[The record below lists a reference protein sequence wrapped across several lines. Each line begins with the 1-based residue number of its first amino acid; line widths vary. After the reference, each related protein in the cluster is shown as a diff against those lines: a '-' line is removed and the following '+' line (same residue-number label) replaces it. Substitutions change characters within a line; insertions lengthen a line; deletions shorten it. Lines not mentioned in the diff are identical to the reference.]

1 MNLSFNYYH
10 KLDDVEFYLCNP
22 DGRELFPIAAKDR
35 TVTLRFNDLS
45 VIEFTLPA
53 KLEKSD
59 GTVIEKVEYY
69 DYVETMRLIFATKIG
84 WFKIVNVTEN
94 DDGVTKSK
102 SVTAESLQTTF
113 KDRGFLSEE
122 RVYKFY
128 NPDDPTDSTY
138 DASDDGAIPSV
149 VGQLATQLGIRLD
162 LNQGL
167 DEPEQPYDEWTITYI
182 NEHLYYTGAGS
193 TCRTFTEGV
202 TYGYD
207 WMVNDVEDAFEV
219 IFVFDFMNRAIQIK
233 AVSEVA
239 TRSNLCFSFSNFMN
253 SVEVVEDASN
263 ITTVLSCSGNG
274 VDITGVN
281 PTGTN
286 YIVDFS
292 YYMDKVKHR
301 WMSDALIAK
310 LEAWKTEVEANKE
323 NYTKLV
329 SQLRSQ
335 YASRT
340 SSNTTLTMISTELQD
355 LKNARD
361 KYITAEATN
370 SSLAGVVAAEAV
382 EIGETS
388 DDTTSDYNT
397 SAFSATSQIE
407 AHSTL
412 PHFDTGTNKWTF
424 TDAGITDTATNCFN
438 LGYYYFI
445 DSDDQ
450 SSYCRLTG
458 KASIDPESNTAT
470 YSCGGFTRYVEY
482 AKVNAWIKIK
492 EAQVASVNSSI
503 NSSNASIASTTAQL
517 NAISSKLN
525 LLKYLSSTPALLREL
540 NCYWIEGEYV
550 NENIAVLDNTTPEE
564 EIDLANELLETGE
577 MELSK
582 VCQPRLSFT
591 LEASNALTR
600 YEFKSQMREIELGKI
615 ITVEKEEGLWYYPA
629 LLEMTFSLDDVED
642 FDMVFANAFRLDDWG
657 YTYADLISDASETS
671 RQISANWQDLMK
683 YSKERAEVS
692 DLIKNPLDTTLRA
705 AFANMVN
712 QEFITDDTGILGR
725 KFKFE
730 GSEEFEDEQIR
741 IINNVILF
749 TDDGWETI
757 KTALGKI
764 YYTDSEGNNRTE
776 YGLIGET
783 IIGRL
788 LMGETLE
795 ILNKNS
801 TVKIDGSGILIK
813 KPIYAEDGTLT
824 EYKTMFE
831 ANADTGK
838 LYVLEAEITGN
849 IKGGTIDIGGNF
861 FVDSGGN
868 VIAKYINSKGGWVGG
883 WSIGEGGLS
892 KTFSVNETGETYLVG
907 LYTGL
912 YNNSIADSTSLY
924 IEKKANNTTEAMFYI
939 RPNGY
944 MFSKYGNIGGWD
956 IGDSSISKVAYMN
969 GQNYTVMINSNL
981 YTETNGIPYN
991 PVFAVYNQS
1000 NDTWPFF
1007 VRSNGSLYAS
1017 AAEITGTIS
1026 GSVISGSVISGS
1038 DIKSTGTVVGR
1049 TGGARLYNGSL
1060 LLFSQYGN
1068 VDNAIECG
1076 TIISDGMIHFAGS
1089 GNMSFGIYVR
1099 DDGTIAMGGTWVN
1112 EDGDSVRYSDAN
1124 LKNSIER
1131 LDDRYDVVFDNLIS
1145 KRFKYNNGHSGRY
1158 HTGYVTQD
1166 VQAALKSGGVDEKE
1180 FGAICT
1186 FRRGTEREWSGL
1198 RYSEFIALNTWQIQK
1213 LKQRVSE
1220 LETLIAQLTNKE

>member
-22 DGRELFPIAAKDR
+22 DGRELFPIVAKDR

-94 DDGVTKSK
+94 DDGITKSK

-219 IFVFDFMNRAIQIK
+219 IFLFDFMNRTIQIK

-263 ITTVLSCSGNG
+263 ITTVLSCNGNG

-301 WMSDALIAK
+301 WMSDALIEK
-310 LEAWKTEVEANKE
+310 LEVWKAEVEANKE

-340 SSNTTLTMISTELQD
+340 SSNTNLTMISTELQD

-361 KYITAEATN
+361 RYITAEATN
-370 SSLAGVVAAEAV
+370 SSLTGVVAVEAV

-397 SAFSATSQIE
+397 SAFSATAQIE
-407 AHSTL
+407 AHNDL
-412 PHFDTGTNKWTF
+412 PHFDTSTNKWAF
-424 TDAGITDTATNCFN
+424 SDAGITDTATNCLD

-450 SSYCRLTG
+450 SSYCKLTG
-458 KASIDPESNTAT
+458 KASIDPETNTAT
-470 YSCGGFTRYVEY
+470 RSCGGFTRYVEY
-482 AKVNAWIKIK
+482 AKVNTWIKIK

-503 NSSNASIASTTAQL
+503 NSSNDSIASTTAQL
-517 NAISSKLN
+517 NIISSKLN
-525 LLKYLSSTPALLREL
+525 LLRYLSSTPALLREL

-564 EIDLANELLETGE
+564 EINLANELLETGE
-577 MELSK
+577 TELSK
-582 VCQPRLSFT
+582 VCQPRLSFA

-600 YEFKSQMREIELGKI
+600 YEFRSQMREIELGKI
-615 ITVEKEEGLWYYPA
+615 ITVEKEEGIWYYPA
-629 LLEMTFSLDDVED
+629 LLEMTFNLDDVED

-705 AFANMVN
+705 AFANMIN

-725 KFKFE
+725 KFKSE

-764 YYTDSEGNNRTE
+764 YYTDAEGNDRVE
-776 YGLIGET
+776 YGLIK
-783 IIGRL
+783 RQKAL
-788 LMGETLE
+788 RR
-795 ILNKNS
+795 NS
-801 TVKIDGSGILIK
+801 
-813 KPIYAEDGTLT
+813 
-824 EYKTMFE
+824 
-831 ANADTGK
+831 
-838 LYVLEAEITGN
+838 
-849 IKGGTIDIGGNF
+849 
-861 FVDSGGN
+861 
-868 VIAKYINSKGGWVGG
+868 
-883 WSIGEGGLS
+883 
-892 KTFSVNETGETYLVG
+892 
-907 LYTGL
+907 
-912 YNNSIADSTSLY
+912 
-924 IEKKANNTTEAMFYI
+924 
-939 RPNGY
+939 
-944 MFSKYGNIGGWD
+944 
-956 IGDSSISKVAYMN
+956 
-969 GQNYTVMINSNL
+969 
-981 YTETNGIPYN
+981 
-991 PVFAVYNQS
+991 
-1000 NDTWPFF
+1000 
-1007 VRSNGSLYAS
+1007 
-1017 AAEITGTIS
+1017 
-1026 GSVISGSVISGS
+1026 
-1038 DIKSTGTVVGR
+1038 
-1049 TGGARLYNGSL
+1049 
-1060 LLFSQYGN
+1060 
-1068 VDNAIECG
+1068 C
-1076 TIISDGMIHFAGS
+1076 
-1089 GNMSFGIYVR
+1089 
-1099 DDGTIAMGGTWVN
+1099 
-1112 EDGDSVRYSDAN
+1112 
-1124 LKNSIER
+1124 
-1131 LDDRYDVVFDNLIS
+1131 
-1145 KRFKYNNGHSGRY
+1145 
-1158 HTGYVTQD
+1158 
-1166 VQAALKSGGVDEKE
+1166 
-1180 FGAICT
+1180 
-1186 FRRGTEREWSGL
+1186 
-1198 RYSEFIALNTWQIQK
+1198 
-1213 LKQRVSE
+1213 
-1220 LETLIAQLTNKE
+1220 

>member
-22 DGRELFPIAAKDR
+22 DGRELFPIVAKDR

-182 NEHLYYTGAGS
+182 NEHLYYNGAGS

-263 ITTVLSCSGNG
+263 VTTVLSCSGNG

-340 SSNTTLTMISTELQD
+340 SSNTNLTMISTELQD

-370 SSLAGVVAAEAV
+370 SSLTGVVAAEAV

-470 YSCGGFTRYVEY
+470 YSCVGFTRYVEY

-540 NCYWIEGEYV
+540 NCYWIEGEYI
-550 NENIAVLDNTTPEE
+550 NENIAVLDNTTPEG
-564 EIDLANELLETGE
+564 EIDLANELLATGE

-600 YEFKSQMREIELGKI
+600 YEFRSQMREIELGKI

-642 FDMVFANAFRLDDWG
+642 FDMVFANSFRLDDWG

-764 YYTDSEGNNRTE
+764 YYTDDDGEQVTS
-776 YGLIGET
+776 YGLIAET
-783 IIGRL
+783 IIGSL
-788 LMGETLE
+788 IIGESLKIKNASNTIE
-795 ILNKNS
+795 IGSNGIEIKKS
-801 TVKIDGSGILIK
+801 SDGSAVF
-813 KPIYAEDGTLT
+813 YASPDGSL
-824 EYKTMFE
+824 EL
-831 ANADTGK
+831 TGK
-838 LYVLEAEITGN
+838 VTAN
-849 IKGGTIDIGGNF
+849 KG
-861 FVDSGGN
+861 S
-868 VIAKYINSKGGWVGG
+868 
-883 WSIGEGGLS
+883 
-892 KTFSVNETGETYLVG
+892 
-907 LYTGL
+907 
-912 YNNSIADSTSLY
+912 
-924 IEKKANNTTEAMFYI
+924 
-939 RPNGY
+939 
-944 MFSKYGNIGGWD
+944 IGGWD
-956 IGDSSISKVAYMN
+956 INTTSIQKTIYDGSTAL
-969 GQNYTVMINSNL
+969 YTVYINSAL
-981 YTETNGIPYN
+981 YN
-991 PVFAVYNQS
+991 PNNQWS
-1000 NDTWPFF
+1000 VAD
-1007 VRSNGSLYAS
+1007 S
-1017 AAEITGTIS
+1017 AAN
-1026 GSVISGSVISGS
+1026 SV
-1038 DIKSTGTVVGR
+1038 
-1049 TGGARLYNGSL
+1049 
-1060 LLFSQYGN
+1060 
-1068 VDNAIECG
+1068 
-1076 TIISDGMIHFAGS
+1076 
-1089 GNMSFGIYVR
+1089 SFGIYDQNGSHTFYIR
-1099 DDGTIAMGGTWVN
+1099 PTGQLYASNATIKGYIEATSGKIGDFYIGTG
-1112 EDGDSVRYSDAN
+1112 EDGLHSDD
-1124 LKNSIER
+1124 LKIVY
-1131 LDDRYDVVFDNLIS
+1131 DRIIFDVSGTEVELIGS
-1145 KRFKYNNGHSGRY
+1145 NYV
-1158 HTGYVTQD
+1158 GY
-1166 VQAALKSGGVDEKE
+1166 SGG
-1180 FGAICT
+1180 I
-1186 FRRGTEREWSGL
+1186 GL
-1198 RYSEFIALNTWQIQK
+1198 SINKGLQIVGPLALNTGSSIYMSGTRCASWSGVIH
-1213 LKQRVSE
+1213 
-1220 LETLIAQLTNKE
+1220 TDGTNKKVQFVNGLLVSIENN

>member
-22 DGRELFPIAAKDR
+22 DGRELFPIVAKDR

-59 GTVIEKVEYY
+59 GTVIEKVKYY

-94 DDGVTKSK
+94 DDGITKSK

-182 NEHLYYTGAGS
+182 NEHLYYTGVGS

-301 WMSDALIAK
+301 WMSDALIEK
-310 LEAWKTEVEANKE
+310 LEAWKAEVETNKE

-340 SSNTTLTMISTELQD
+340 SSNTNLTMISTELQD

-370 SSLAGVVAAEAV
+370 SSLTGVVAAEAV

-397 SAFSATSQIE
+397 SAFSATAQIE
-407 AHSTL
+407 AHNTL
-412 PHFDTGTNKWTF
+412 PYFDTGTNKWTF
-424 TDAGITDTATNCFN
+424 SDAGITDTATNCFN

-492 EAQVASVNSSI
+492 ESQVASINSSI

-525 LLKYLSSTPALLREL
+525 LLKYLSTTPELLREL

-550 NENIAVLDNTTPEE
+550 NENIAVLDNTTPEG

-582 VCQPRLSFT
+582 VCQPRLSFA

-600 YEFKSQMREIELGKI
+600 YEFRSQMREIELGKI

-730 GSEEFEDEQIR
+730 DSEEFEDEQIR

-764 YYTDSEGNNRTE
+764 YYTDSEGNDRVE

-788 LMGETLE
+788 LIGEKLE

-813 KPIYAEDGTLT
+813 KPTYAEDGTLS
-824 EYKTMFE
+824 EYQTMFE

-849 IKGGTIDIGGNF
+849 IKGGTINISDNFLVDSIGNVTIKKGSININDNFIVDNDGNVQLNGSVIWGAGNSPTQIVYSNTALAKPADGTKWSSFPESDGGGWHRKYAVYDYFASYTYDGGNTWTDAVQIAGKDGADGLDGADGSDASVTDINVF
-861 FVDSGGN
+861 NALTSNGTMYGCFSGINNKLYVNAAYIRTGQIDADLVLAGN
-868 VIAKYINSKGGWVGG
+868 VVAKDIDAESGTIAA
-883 WSIGEGGLS
+883 
-892 KTFSVNETGETYLVG
+892 F
-907 LYTGL
+907 
-912 YNNSIADSTSLY
+912 
-924 IEKKANNTTEAMFYI
+924 
-939 RPNGY
+939 
-944 MFSKYGNIGGWD
+944 
-956 IGDSSISKVAYMN
+956 
-969 GQNYTVMINSNL
+969 
-981 YTETNGIPYN
+981 
-991 PVFAVYNQS
+991 
-1000 NDTWPFF
+1000 
-1007 VRSNGSLYAS
+1007 
-1017 AAEITGTIS
+1017 TIS
-1026 GSVISGSVISGS
+1026 GDSLVGSSVGMCGKSGTNYAFWAGDDTSSS
-1038 DIKSTGTVVGR
+1038 APFRVGHD
-1049 TGGARLYNGSL
+1049 GSL
-1060 LLFSQYGN
+1060 
-1068 VDNAIECG
+1068 VATNANITGVINASSG
-1076 TIISDGMIHFAGS
+1076 TIGDFYIGTGVDGLHSDDLKLVYDRIIFNVSGTEVELIGS
-1089 GNMSFGIYVR
+1089 NYV
-1099 DDGTIAMGGTWVN
+1099 
-1112 EDGDSVRYSDAN
+1112 
-1124 LKNSIER
+1124 
-1131 LDDRYDVVFDNLIS
+1131 
-1145 KRFKYNNGHSGRY
+1145 
-1158 HTGYVTQD
+1158 GY
-1166 VQAALKSGGVDEKE
+1166 SGG
-1180 FGAICT
+1180 I
-1186 FRRGTEREWSGL
+1186 GL
-1198 RYSEFIALNTWQIQK
+1198 SINKGLQIIGSLALNTGSSIYMSGTRCASWSGVFHTNGTNQK
-1213 LKQRVSE
+1213 VQFINGLLVTIE
-1220 LETLIAQLTNKE
+1220 DN